1 MKTKIDIKRAIAERN
16 YTVRTF
22 AEKLGMS
29 VVNLRENI
37 IKGNPTIKKLEQVAN
52 ALDCD
57 VTELFYPIE
66 NTSEHHDNI
75 LSEPMTESKE
85 KEVPQDAREVLC
97 CPNCGTRF
105 LVTNV
110 PHNVENKNIKEE

>member
-1 MKTKIDIKRAIAERN
+1 MKTKIDIKRAIVERN
-16 YTVRTF
+16 FTVKTF

-66 NTSEHHDNI
+66 NTYEQHNNMLD
-75 LSEPMTESKE
+75 EPITDSKE
-85 KEVPQDAREVLC
+85 NEVPQDARQVLS

-105 LVTNV
+105 LVMNV
-110 PHNVENKNIKEE
+110 PHM

>member
-1 MKTKIDIKRAIAERN
+1 MKTKIDIKRAIVERN
-16 YTVRTF
+16 FTVKTF

-29 VVNLRENI
+29 AVNLRENI

-57 VTELFYPIE
+57 VTELFYPID
-66 NTSEHHDNI
+66 NTSERHN
-75 LSEPMTESKE
+75 EPIADTKGN
-85 KEVPQDAREVLC
+85 EVPQDARQVLS

-105 LVTNV
+105 LVMNV
-110 PHNVENKNIKEE
+110 PNNVEK

>member
-1 MKTKIDIKRAIAERN
+1 MKTKIDIKRAIVERDF
-16 YTVRTF
+16 TVKTF

-29 VVNLRENI
+29 AVNLRENI

-52 ALDCD
+52 ALGCD

-66 NTSEHHDNI
+66 NTSEQHNDI
-75 LSEPMTESKE
+75 LGEPIADTKE
-85 KEVPQDAREVLC
+85 YEIPQDARQVLS

-105 LVTNV
+105 LVMNI
-110 PHNVENKNIKEE
+110 PHM